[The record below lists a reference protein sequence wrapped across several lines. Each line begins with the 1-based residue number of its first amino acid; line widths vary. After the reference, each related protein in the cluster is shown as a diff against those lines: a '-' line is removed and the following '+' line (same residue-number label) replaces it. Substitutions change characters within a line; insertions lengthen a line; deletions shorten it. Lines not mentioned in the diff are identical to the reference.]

1 MIDKNSQTWSE
12 IAGWAERELSMA
24 RDRNDELG
32 VGFAE
37 TENLRGRIAC
47 LKGLLALRDDIDL
60 RVVEPTQDYGFQGVD
75 EA

>member
-1 MIDKNSQTWSE
+1 MIDRNSQTWRE
-12 IAGWAERELSMA
+12 VADWAARELSEA
-24 RDRNDELG
+24 TDRIEELG